1 MMNAEYLEDRSCP
14 QKDSAE
20 HEEYV
25 GAQSVGGREVGEQDG
40 ADLLER
46 ILSRDNLNRAYK
58 RVRANKGAPGI
69 DGMTIEDA
77 LPWLREHREELL
89 ESIRQ
94 GKYKPQPVRRK
105 EIPKPDGGVRKLG
118 IPTVIDR
125 IIQQA
130 IAQQLVPIYEPLF
143 SDDSYGYRPN
153 RSAQQAI
160 QKVKRYAEQG
170 YTSAVL
176 VDLSKY
182 FDTLNHELL
191 MNLLRKNIH
200 DKRVIELIKRYL
212 KAGVMENGL
221 LVKTTEGSPQGG
233 PLSPLLAN
241 IYLNEYDKEM
251 ASRGV
256 PVIRYA
262 DDIVVLAKSPRAAQR
277 LLESTQRYLE
287 GKLKLKMN
295 VEKSKVVSVYSIRNF
310 KFLGFALGKG
320 KNGVYIRAHAKT
332 LKKAKTKLKELTSR
346 SQGRNVRKVMENVKV
361 YIRGWLG
368 YFGIANMKTTM
379 KEWDGWLRRRYRCY
393 IWKQWKKP
401 RTRADSLMQL
411 EIPEWQAWA
420 VSNCRKG
427 YWHMAKNGHVQ
438 RAILKERLVQAGY
451 YSILDRYESAHLC
464 D

>member
-1 MMNAEYLEDRSCP
+1 MNAEYREEMGCP

-25 GAQSVGGREVGEQDG
+25 GVQSANNQETREQDG

-69 DGMTIEDA
+69 DGMSVEEA

-89 ESIRQ
+89 ETIRQ

-130 IAQQLVPIYEPLF
+130 IAQQLMPIYEPLF
-143 SDDSYGYRPN
+143 SDLSYGYRPN
-153 RSAQQAI
+153 RSAKDAI
-160 QKVKRYAEQG
+160 QKVKEYAENG
-170 YTSAVL
+170 YTQAVL

-191 MNLLRKNIH
+191 MNLLRKNIR

-221 LVKTTEGSPQGG
+221 LVKTEEGSPQGG

-241 IYLNEYDKEM
+241 IYLNEYDWEM
-251 ASRGV
+251 ARRGV
-256 PVIRYA
+256 PVVRYA
-262 DDIVVLAKSPRAAQR
+262 DDIVVLAKSQRAAQR
-277 LLESTQRYLE
+277 LLETTQRYLE

-295 VEKSKVVSVYSIRNF
+295 VEKSKVVSVFASRNF

-320 KNGVYIRAHAKT
+320 RNGVYIRAHAKS
-332 LKKAKTKLKELTSR
+332 LKKAKAKLKELTSR
-346 SQGRNVRKVMENVKV
+346 SQGRNVRVVMENVKKH
-361 YIRGWLG
+361 IRGWLG
-368 YFGIANMKTTM
+368 YFGIASMKTTM
-379 KEWDGWLRRRYRCY
+379 QEWDGWLRRRFRMY
-393 IWKQWKKP
+393 IWKQWKVPKA
-401 RTRADSLMQL
+401 RIKNLTKLGV
-411 EIPEWQAWA
+411 PEWKA
-420 VSNCRKG
+420 RKWG
-427 YWHMAKNGHVQ
+427 YMKGHWRV
-438 RAILKERLVQAGY
+438 AGSPILTSSITNERLAQAGY
-451 YSILDRYESAHLC
+451 YSLSDKYKSLHLC

>member
-1 MMNAEYLEDRSCP
+1 MKAEYPENRSCP
-14 QKDSAE
+14 QKDRAE
-20 HEEYV
+20 HEEYAGV
-25 GAQSVGGREVGEQDG
+25 QSVDGREVGERDG

-89 ESIRQ
+89 ESIRN
-94 GKYKPQPVRRK
+94 GRYKPQPVRRK
-105 EIPKPDGGVRKLG
+105 EIPKPDGGVRQLG

-160 QKVKRYAEQG
+160 QKVKWYAEQG

-200 DKRVIELIKRYL
+200 DKRVMELIKKYL

-251 ASRGV
+251 ESRGV

-262 DDIVVLAKSPRAAQR
+262 DDIVVLAKSPRAAHR

-295 VEKSKVVSVYSIRNF
+295 VEKSKVVSVFSIRNF

-320 KNGVYIRAHAKT
+320 KDGVYIRVHAKSM
-332 LKKAKTKLKELTSR
+332 KKAKAKLKELTSR

-368 YFGIANMKTTM
+368 YFGIASMKTTM
-379 KEWDGWLRRRYRCY
+379 QEWDKWLRRRYRCY

-401 RTRADSLMQL
+401 RTRAESLMQL
-411 EIPEWQAWA
+411 GIPEWQAWA
-420 VSNCRKG
+420 VSNCRKA

-438 RAILKERLVQAGY
+438 RAISKERLAQAGY
-451 YSILDRYESAHLC
+451 YSILDRYESLHLC